1 MIIRGSESEQVKG
14 HLLLAFRDAN
24 LPSVTRSFEYMK
36 NMGHIA
42 VKLDFHCLLYWIAIG
57 LALYL
62 YPCQC
67 MMINIK
73 VILKVFG
80 IDLPILVFH
89 STTLFLNSLSQCFY
103 ITLQLID
110 LL

>member
-89 STTLFLNSLSQCFY
+89 STTLFLNSLTESVFLHY
-103 ITLQLID
+103 TAID
-110 LL
+110 